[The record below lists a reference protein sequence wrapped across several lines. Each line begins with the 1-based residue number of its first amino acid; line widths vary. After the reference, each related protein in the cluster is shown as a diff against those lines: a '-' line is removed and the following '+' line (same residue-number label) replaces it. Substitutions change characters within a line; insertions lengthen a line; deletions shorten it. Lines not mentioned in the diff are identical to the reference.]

1 MQIQEIVKCIFGV
14 GFVISPDEGLA
25 WNFPRDAVMTLDKT
39 KLAGTATR
47 IAPHILSIVR
57 IVIALMFMEHGSS
70 KLFGF
75 PVPSGT
81 PDPFALLWFAG
92 LIEVLGGAL
101 LALGLW
107 TRLAAFIMSGEM
119 AIGYF
124 MSHAPHSFFPIAN
137 RGDAAALYCLIFLYF
152 AFAGGG
158 PWTIAALFRQQAEQE
173 PRWQSA
179 RAAR

>member
-1 MQIQEIVKCIFGV
+1 
-14 GFVISPDEGLA
+14 
-25 WNFPRDAVMTLDKT
+25 MTLDEN
-39 KLAGTATR
+39 KLDETATH
-47 IAPHILSIVR
+47 IAPYILSIARV
-57 IVIALMFMEHGSS
+57 VIALMFMEHGTS

-75 PVPSGT
+75 PAPTST
-81 PDPFALLWFAG
+81 PDPFTLLWFAAI
-92 LIEVLGGAL
+92 IEIVGGAM

-124 MSHAPHSFFPIAN
+124 MSHAPHGFFPIAN

-158 PWTIAALFRQQAEQE
+158 PWTIATLFRKPAEQE